1 MWHVHVIPY
10 TSSTSICVSVR
21 VEYVQIFTEIATDID
36 RCRRCIATLIVIVDM
51 YHMSACTCRWHVSCL
66 TCRMPTCTCDT
77 DMYMWYRDVHV
88 NCHRRHVSHV
98 HVGITCTC
106 RYMSACT
113 CRWHV
118 RYHMYMSHVHVGI
131 TCTCR
136 YHHQSGVLADTS
148 STSRVSTTTSSSTCT
163 CRRWQLLL
171 EVDSKKAPYILSKE
185 SYILSKESYIL
196 SKEPYIHFNLSK
208 DLHIPYSD
216 ADRCRRWQLLL
227 RIDSNIT
234 MCTLLHN
241 SKGPLIIVLF
251 AENDL

>member
-66 TCRMPTCTCDT
+66 TCRMPTCTC
-77 DMYMWYRDVHV
+77 
-88 NCHRRHVSHV
+88 
-98 HVGITCTC
+98 

-148 STSRVSTTTSSSTCT
+148 STGRVSTMTSSSTCT

-171 EVDSKKAPYILSKE
+171 QVDSKKAPYILSKE
-185 SYILSKESYIL
+185 SYILSKE
-196 SKEPYIHFNLSK
+196 PYMSFNLSK

-241 SKGPLIIVLF
+241 FKGPLIIVLF